1 MDVIS
6 IIPLMPDDI
15 DDLLPLAHSIWHA
28 HYPGI
33 ITVEQIDYMLERGY
47 TREVVQDEM
56 ECRGI
61 TWLKILDGAVMIG
74 FVSVGP
80 YGEGVMKLHK
90 LYLLPGYHGQG
101 IGAAALQ
108 EVERL
113 AIERKISRLVLNV
126 NKHNVKAIHAYQR
139 AGWHVAEEVCVDIGG
154 GFVMDDYV
162 MAKDLIG

>member
-1 MDVIS
+1 MNDIS
-6 IIPLMPDDI
+6 IVPLMSDDV
-15 DDLLPLAHSIWHA
+15 DVLVPLARRIWHA

-33 ITVEQIDYMLERGY
+33 ITVEQIDYMLEKGY
-47 TREVVQDEM
+47 SREVVLDEM
-56 ECRGI
+56 ERQGI
-61 TWLKILDGAVMIG
+61 TWLKILDGTAMIG

-90 LYLLPGYHGQG
+90 LYLLPEYHGRG
-101 IGAAALQ
+101 IGATALQ

-113 AIERKISRLVLNV
+113 AIGRKTDRLVLNV
-126 NKHNVKAIHAYQR
+126 NKHNTKSIRAYQR

-162 MAKDLIG
+162 MAKDLI